1 MIDLCSLAN
10 PAKPLEVL
18 CLGYKANVVKDFF
31 LTIRPQTF
39 ADCVVSDGG
48 RNVRLL
54 EEVDRD
60 WSVTLLDT
68 GIWRNIGERLWSARS
83 HVMNEEMF
91 LANYSDGLSD
101 VDLDDMTRRF
111 EASGKIA
118 CFLAVRPPLT
128 YHLADIAEGGD
139 VRAFRTS
146 NTSDI
151 WINGGYFLFRREIF
165 DYMREGEELVLEPF
179 TATVLALAIVL
190 SAFSEEIFW
199 AGINAVSKGQW
210 EAGRSTGLSFSKT
223 LTYIVLPQ
231 VVRIS
236 IPPLTNRAIGISKG
250 TTLGSVVAVPELLN
264 VTSSIQSNV
273 ANPTALTVGAL
284 LFLLLFLPFVRFTR
298 WLEHAYAHPRS

>member
-1 MIDLCSLAN
+1 MDQIVRYFFDFPLMAAYWLDILRGFFITVQMSILTVMIGIPLGLAL
-10 PAKPLEVL
+10 AILRLYGIRPLNWL
-18 CLGYKANVVKDFF
+18 IIFYIDFF
-31 LTIRPQTF
+31 RSIPQLVLIVLAYF
-39 ADCVVSDGG
+39 A
-48 RNVRLL
+48 L
-54 EEVDRD
+54 
-60 WSVTLLDT
+60 
-68 GIWRNIGERLWSARS
+68 
-83 HVMNEEMF
+83 
-91 LANYSDGLSD
+91 
-101 VDLDDMTRRF
+101 
-111 EASGKIA
+111 
-118 CFLAVRPPLT
+118 P
-128 YHLADIAEGGD
+128 
-139 VRAFRTS
+139 
-146 NTSDI
+146 
-151 WINGGYFLFRREIF
+151 YF
-165 DYMREGEELVLEPF
+165 GLVLEPF

-199 AGINAVSKGQW
+199 AGINAVPKGQW

-223 LTYIVLPQ
+223 LAYIILPQ

>member
-1 MIDLCSLAN
+1 MDQIVRYFFDFSLMSAYW
-10 PAKPLEVL
+10 PDILRGFLITIEMSILTVVIGIPLGL
-18 CLGYKANVVKDFF
+18 ALAILRLYDIRPLNWLIIFYIDFF
-31 LTIRPQTF
+31 RAIPQLVLIVLAYF
-39 ADCVVSDGG
+39 A
-48 RNVRLL
+48 L
-54 EEVDRD
+54 
-60 WSVTLLDT
+60 
-68 GIWRNIGERLWSARS
+68 
-83 HVMNEEMF
+83 
-91 LANYSDGLSD
+91 
-101 VDLDDMTRRF
+101 
-111 EASGKIA
+111 
-118 CFLAVRPPLT
+118 P
-128 YHLADIAEGGD
+128 
-139 VRAFRTS
+139 
-146 NTSDI
+146 
-151 WINGGYFLFRREIF
+151 YF
-165 DYMREGEELVLEPF
+165 GLVLEPF

>member
-1 MIDLCSLAN
+1 MDQIVRYFFDFSLMSAYW
-10 PAKPLEVL
+10 PDILRGFLITIEMSILTVAIGIPLGL
-18 CLGYKANVVKDFF
+18 ALAILRLYGIRPLNWLIIFYIDFF
-31 LTIRPQTF
+31 RAIPQLVLIVLAYF
-39 ADCVVSDGG
+39 A
-48 RNVRLL
+48 L
-54 EEVDRD
+54 
-60 WSVTLLDT
+60 
-68 GIWRNIGERLWSARS
+68 
-83 HVMNEEMF
+83 
-91 LANYSDGLSD
+91 
-101 VDLDDMTRRF
+101 
-111 EASGKIA
+111 
-118 CFLAVRPPLT
+118 P
-128 YHLADIAEGGD
+128 
-139 VRAFRTS
+139 
-146 NTSDI
+146 
-151 WINGGYFLFRREIF
+151 YF
-165 DYMREGEELVLEPF
+165 GLVLEPF